1 MATVWEAADQRLGR
15 HVAVK
20 VLYAHLAANPAFL
33 ERFRREA
40 LSAARLHHP
49 NIVQV
54 FDSGKDSGLYFIVME
69 LLGGGSLRDLLSAR
83 RLSVKESAA
92 TGVAVSR
99 ALAYAHSQGIVHRDI
114 KPANILL
121 SEDGHL
127 KVTDFGIAKA
137 SDHDELTS
145 TRDVVGTAAYLSP
158 EQLSGRTLGPEADI
172 YALGVVLFELLSG
185 QRPFKTDGGLA
196 SATARLTDPAPPLE
210 SVVPDVPSGL
220 CSIVNR
226 CLETDASRRYGD
238 AARLGSD
245 LEVFSEKSVAVA
257 PPTVSRPA
265 VTAAGDGR
273 GRAGGEE
280 VRGAR
285 PSGAAHPSG
294 TKKTVVAPAPAP
306 GTPGGGTAPGP
317 QPWRPTAPPGRHA
330 PPRPMPSP
338 PPTLAP
344 QRKGRRAVKTIVVLL
359 VLVLLSVGGF
369 VLGKRLVDSGSL
381 PALPGQGTPEAKIIE
396 VRSFDPAGDGAENEP
411 RARFVHDRDR
421 GTVWA
426 TERYGSAELGG
437 LKSGVGLLF
446 RFDRKAS
453 CRSVTVHTTSA
464 GWSGEIRVGDAVAS
478 SADAFRLAGKSEGS
492 STEEKIGTG
501 SASGEYWLLW
511 FTLLP
516 EGGGGYR
523 LEVTEVDFGVC
534 D

>member
-69 LLGGGSLRDLLSAR
+69 LLGGGSLRDLMTAR
-83 RLSVKESAA
+83 RLSTKESAA
-92 TGVAVSR
+92 AGVAVSR
-99 ALAYAHSQGIVHRDI
+99 ALAYAHAQGIVHRDI

-158 EQLSGRTLGPEADI
+158 EQLRGQALGPEADI

-196 SATARLTDPAPPLE
+196 SATARLTEAAPPLQ
-210 SVVPDVPSGL
+210 SVAPDLPAKL

-238 AARLGSD
+238 AGRLASD
-245 LEVFSEKSVAVA
+245 LEAFSENTVTVA
-257 PPTVSRPA
+257 PSSVRRPV
-265 VTAAGDGR
+265 VTP
-273 GRAGGEE
+273 AGGGGSQAGA
-280 VRGAR
+280 RGAGR
-285 PSGAAHPSG
+285 TGSARTAHPTG
-294 TKKTVVAPAPAP
+294 AKKTVVAPAPLSAAP
-306 GTPGGGTAPGP
+306 GGSARGP
-317 QPWRPTAPPGRHA
+317 QPQSRSAPAGGQLT
-330 PPRPMPSP
+330 PRPMPPP

-344 QRKGRRAVKTIVVLL
+344 GPKGRRAVKTIVVLV
-359 VLVLLSVGGF
+359 VLALLSVGGF

-381 PALPGQGTPEAKIIE
+381 PVIPGQGTPEAKIIE
-396 VRSFDPAGDGAENEP
+396 VRSFDPAGDGAENES

-421 GTVWA
+421 GTAWA

-464 GWSGEIRVGDAVAS
+464 GWSGEVRVGDTAAS
-478 SADAFRLAGKSEGS
+478 SADAFRLAGKSAGS
-492 STEEKIGTG
+492 STDEKIGTG

>member
-1 MATVWEAADQRLGR
+1 MATVWEAADRRLGR

-49 NIVQV
+49 NIVPV

-69 LLGGGSLRDLLSAR
+69 LLEGGSLRDLMTTR
-83 RLSVKESAA
+83 RLSIKESAA

-99 ALAYAHSQGIVHRDI
+99 ALAYAHGQGIVHRDI

-137 SDHDELTS
+137 SDHDELTN

-158 EQLSGRTLGPEADI
+158 EQLSGRALGPTADI

-196 SATARLTDPAPPLE
+196 SATVRLTEAAPPLE
-210 SVVPDVPSGL
+210 SVAPDVPAGL
-220 CSIVNR
+220 CSIVDR
-226 CLETDASRRYGD
+226 CLETDASQRYSD
-238 AARLGSD
+238 AGRLGSE
-245 LEVFSEKSVAVA
+245 LEAFSENTVAVA
-257 PPTVSRPA
+257 PPSITRPA
-265 VTAAGDGR
+265 VTTAASGGDR
-273 GRAGGEE
+273 PEAGGIK
-280 VRGAR
+280 GAR
-285 PSGAAHPSG
+285 PRGPAHPTG
-294 TKKTVVAPAPAP
+294 ARKTVVAPAPAS
-306 GTPGGGTAPGP
+306 GTPGGGAAPRP
-317 QPWRPTAPPGRHA
+317 QHRQPAAPPGRQA
-330 PPRPMPSP
+330 APRPMPPP

-344 QRKGRRAVKTIVVLL
+344 QRKGRRAVKTVVVLL
-359 VLVLLSVGGF
+359 VLALLSVGGF
-369 VLGKRLVDSGSL
+369 VLGKRLVDSGSI
-381 PALPGQGTPEAKIIE
+381 PALPGQGTPGAKIIE

-421 GTVWA
+421 GTVWT

-464 GWSGEIRVGDAVAS
+464 GWSGEVRVGDAAAS
-478 SADAFRLAGKSEGS
+478 SADAFRLAGKSADS

>member
-40 LSAARLHHP
+40 LSAARLYHP

-69 LLGGGSLRDLLSAR
+69 LLKGGSLRDVMATR
-83 RLSVKESAA
+83 KLSVKESAA

-99 ALAYAHSQGIVHRDI
+99 ALAYAHNQGIVHRDI

-121 SEDGHL
+121 SETGHL

-158 EQLSGRTLGPEADI
+158 EQLSGRPLGPETDI
-172 YALGVVLFELLSG
+172 YAVGVVLFELLAG
-185 QRPFKTDGGLA
+185 QRPFKTDRGLA
-196 SATARLTDPAPPLE
+196 SALARLTESAPLLE
-210 SVVPDVPSGL
+210 SVAPGVPSGL
-220 CSIVNR
+220 CSIINR
-226 CLETDASRRYGD
+226 CLKTDPSQRYSNAD
-238 AARLGSD
+238 RLAND
-245 LEVFSEKSVAVA
+245 LEFFSENAVAVA
-257 PPTVSRPA
+257 PPSVARPA
-265 VTAAGDGR
+265 TSAMGGR
-273 GRAGGEE
+273 GGRPGAADVRKSNPGG
-280 VRGAR
+280 
-285 PSGAAHPSG
+285 SAHPSG
-294 TKKTVVAPAPAP
+294 TKKTVVAPVPASDP
-306 GTPGGGTAPGP
+306 PGGGAAPGP
-317 QPWRPTAPPGRHA
+317 RPWQPAPPSGRQA
-330 PPRPMPSP
+330 TFRPIPQP

-344 QRKGRRAVKTIVVLL
+344 RRKVRSIFKTIVLLL
-359 VLVLLSVGGF
+359 VLALLGAGGF
-369 VLGKRLVDSGSL
+369 FLGKRLVDSGTL
-381 PALPGQGTPEAKIIE
+381 PALPGQGTPGAKVIE
-396 VRSFDPAGDGAENEP
+396 VRSFDPGGDGTENEP
-411 RARFVHDRDR
+411 RTRFARDGDR
-421 GTVWA
+421 GTVWT
-426 TERYGSAELGG
+426 TERYGSPGLGG

-453 CRSVTVHTTSA
+453 CRNVTVHTTSA
-464 GWSGEIRVGDAVAS
+464 GWSGEVRVGDTVAS
-478 SADAFRLAGKSEGS
+478 SADAFRLAGKAERS
-492 STEEKIGTG
+492 STEERIQTG

-516 EGGGGYR
+516 ESGGGYR
-523 LEVTEVDFGVC
+523 LEVSEVDFGVC

>member
-49 NIVQV
+49 NIVPV
-54 FDSGKDSGLYFIVME
+54 FDSGKDAGLYFIVME
-69 LLGGGSLRDLLSAR
+69 LLGGGSLRDLMSIR
-83 RLSVKESAA
+83 RLSVRESAA
-92 TGVAVSR
+92 AGVAVSR
-99 ALAYAHSQGIVHRDI
+99 ALAYAHGQGIVHRDI
-114 KPANILL
+114 KPANILI
-121 SEDGHL
+121 SGDGHL

-145 TRDVVGTAAYLSP
+145 ARDVVGTAAYLSP
-158 EQLSGRTLGPEADI
+158 EQLSGKVLGPEADI
-172 YALGVVLFELLSG
+172 YSLGVVLFELLSG
-185 QRPFKTDGGLA
+185 QRPFATDGGLA
-196 SATARLTDPAPPLE
+196 SATARLTEPAPALN
-210 SVVPDVPSGL
+210 SVAPDLPPGL
-220 CSIVNR
+220 CSIVDR

-238 AARLGSD
+238 AGRLAGD
-245 LEVFSEKSVAVA
+245 LEVFSENTVTVTPPRTPRSATTSDGGGSAA
-257 PPTVSRPA
+257 PRSGA
-265 VTAAGDGR
+265 
-273 GRAGGEE
+273 
-280 VRGAR
+280 AR
-285 PSGAAHPSG
+285 PTGAAHPTG
-294 TKKTVVAPAPAP
+294 AKKTVVAPAPQP
-306 GTPGGGTAPGP
+306 GAPGGGIARAAQP
-317 QPWRPTAPPGRHA
+317 QPPGMPPARQA
-330 PPRPMPSP
+330 ASRPMPLP

-344 QRKGRRAVKTIVVLL
+344 RPRRRRVLKTIVVLL
-359 VLVLLSVGGF
+359 ILAMLSVGGF
-369 VLGKRLVDSGSL
+369 VLGKRLVDNGSL
-381 PALPGQGTPEAKIIE
+381 PALPGQGTPDAKVIE

-421 GTVWA
+421 GTVWT
-426 TERYGSAELGG
+426 TERYGSAPLGG
-437 LKSGVGLLF
+437 LKPGVGLLF

-453 CRSVTVHTTSA
+453 CRSVTVHTTSG
-464 GWSGEIRVGDAVAS
+464 GWSGEVRVGDAAAS
-478 SADAFRLAGKSEGS
+478 SVDAFRLAGKAENS
-492 STEEKIGTG
+492 STDERIGTA